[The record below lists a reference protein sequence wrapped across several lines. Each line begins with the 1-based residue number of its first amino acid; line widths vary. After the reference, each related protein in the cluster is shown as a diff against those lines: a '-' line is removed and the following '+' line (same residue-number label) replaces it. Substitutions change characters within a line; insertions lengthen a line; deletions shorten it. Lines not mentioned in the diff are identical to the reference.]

1 MLNQTADKDWNVFLK
16 DAFAQ
21 ESYAQLM
28 TFLENEYLNE
38 IPILPPISEVFACF
52 ECTPFQHVQ
61 VVIVGQDPYHGMNQ
75 AHGLCF
81 SVNTGIKIPPSLK
94 NIFKALQFDIP
105 NYQIPN
111 HGNLSNWSKQGVLLL
126 NSVLTVR
133 EKQAGS
139 HQKKGWE
146 QFTDAVI
153 EELSKQKEHIVFLL
167 WGHAAIQKKEIIDGH
182 KHLILEAPHPSPLS
196 AHKGFISCK
205 HFSKTNEYLLAHQG
219 VPINW

>member
-28 TFLENEYLNE
+28 TFLETEYLNE

-105 NYQIPN
+105 
-111 HGNLSNWSKQGVLLL
+111 K
-126 NSVLTVR
+126 
-133 EKQAGS
+133 
-139 HQKKGWE
+139 
-146 QFTDAVI
+146 
-153 EELSKQKEHIVFLL
+153 
-167 WGHAAIQKKEIIDGH
+167 
-182 KHLILEAPHPSPLS
+182 SP
-196 AHKGFISCK
+196 IMV
-205 HFSKTNEYLLAHQG
+205 T
-219 VPINW
+219 